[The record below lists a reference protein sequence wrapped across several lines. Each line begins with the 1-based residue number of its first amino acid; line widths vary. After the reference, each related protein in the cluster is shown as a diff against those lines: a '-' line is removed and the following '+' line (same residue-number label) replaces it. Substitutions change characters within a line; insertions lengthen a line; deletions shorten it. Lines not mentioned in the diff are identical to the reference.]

1 MISKPAEDSIL
12 TDFILDYCDSNLSNG
27 EVRSLQDLMSQS
39 DDLRIS
45 CEGGRS
51 VKKIFNQLPERKARP
66 GFSQRM
72 VAAFAMELERES
84 VHANINRMILSGKIK
99 D

>member
-12 TDFILDYCDSNLSNG
+12 TDFILDYSDCNLSKS
-27 EVRSLQDLMSQS
+27 EVRSLHDLMSQS
-39 DDLRIS
+39 ENIRIT

-72 VAAFAMELERES
+72 AAAFAMELERES
-84 VHANINRMILSGKIK
+84 VHANINRMILSGKIR